1 MPSMNILH
9 RYTAG
14 DSMRRLSDEEKRIGT
29 MVFQKSFEIK
39 NDENVLVVCDPEK
52 REEASVFFESAKRYT
67 SHVSCIL
74 FDGMTENAQEPP
86 VDIIEAMKTSDI
98 AILIT
103 SYSLSHTQARRAA
116 SASGARIASLPG
128 ITLEMMR
135 RTLMTDPQALR
146 GDSEKVAA
154 LLTAGDTVT
163 ITSSQGSNL
172 SFSIRGRAGISDT
185 GIFSQPGA
193 FGNLPAGEAFIP
205 PVEGTANGLVVV
217 DGAIADIELD
227 VPVAIVITDGIAKSV
242 SGGKAARELTRRMN
256 EAGDKACVLCELG
269 IGTNPAT
276 RLSSNVLE
284 AEKVYGTCHVAF
296 GNNSTFGGTNSVL
309 FHTDCVIAKPAITID
324 NRVVVKNKTI
334 LGALVRIGQPDQR
347 ARE

>member
-1 MPSMNILH
+1 MPIMNRLH
-9 RYTAG
+9 RYSAAESIG
-14 DSMRRLSDEEKRIGT
+14 LLSDEEKRIGIL
-29 MVFQKSFEIK
+29 VFEKSFEIN
-39 NDENVLVVCDPEK
+39 NDESVLIVCDLEK
-52 REEASVFFESAKRYT
+52 RVEASVFFESAKRYA
-67 SHVSCIL
+67 SNLSCLI

-86 VDIIEAMKTSDI
+86 EVICEAMKTSDI

-116 SASGARIASLPG
+116 SATGARIASLPG
-128 ITLEMMR
+128 ITLEMMK
-135 RTLMTDPQALR
+135 RTLMTDPHALR

-172 SFSIRGRAGISDT
+172 SFSIRGRAGIPDT

-205 PVEGTANGLVVV
+205 PVEGTANGLLIV

-227 VPVAIVITDGIAKSV
+227 VPVAIVITDGIATSV

-256 EAGDKACVLCELG
+256 EAGDKARVLCELG

-309 FHTDCVIAKPAITID
+309 FHTDCVIAKPAVTVD
-324 NRVVVKNKTI
+324 NRVVVRNKSI
-334 LGALVRIGQPDQR
+334 L
-347 ARE
+347 